1 MEETDR
7 VTLHGMWASSYSK
20 RVEMALKIKGMPYED
35 VEEDLRNKSPLL
47 LQPGKIHQGFGPLI
61 LIKEP
66 KSAFWVSFIQQQ
78 LFESTGKVILSDEEA
93 QEKAVEEVQ
102 EKMKV
107 LEEGIKE
114 FSAEDIRTSDGKKL
128 GFMDVLVST
137 TFSTYKVLEPE
148 KNPLIYTRVTNL
160 HELPVGQELLP
171 RHDKLVAILQACTID
186 HPWRLWIPAEFQ
198 QATNWSPGLGLLSW
212 ANHFYALQMKGYLRS
227 RSILCYEDDYGYR
240 DIKHSVSS

>member
-1 MEETDR
+1 MEEETDR

-20 RVEMALKIKGMPYED
+20 RVEMALKIKGMPT
-35 VEEDLRNKSPLL
+35 R
-47 LQPGKIHQGFGPLI
+47 PGKIHQGFGLLI

-66 KSAFWVSFIQQQ
+66 KSASGLV
-78 LFESTGKVILSDEEA
+78 LFNNSDEEA

-137 TFSTYKVLEPE
+137 TFSTYKAYEGVLGVKVLEPE

-160 HELPVGQELLP
+160 HVLPVVQELLP
-171 RHDKLVAILQACTID
+171 PHDKLVAILQGIRQD
-186 HPWRLWIPAEFQ
+186 
-198 QATNWSPGLGLLSW
+198 
-212 ANHFYALQMKGYLRS
+212 ALK
-227 RSILCYEDDYGYR
+227 
-240 DIKHSVSS
+240 SSD

>member
-1 MEETDR
+1 M
-7 VTLHGMWASSYSK
+7 
-20 RVEMALKIKGMPYED
+20 
-35 VEEDLRNKSPLL
+35 
-47 LQPGKIHQGFGPLI
+47 
-61 LIKEP
+61 
-66 KSAFWVSFIQQQ
+66 
-78 LFESTGKVILSDEEA
+78 SDEEA

-160 HELPVGQELLP
+160 HVLPVVQELLP
-171 RHDKLVAILQACTID
+171 PHDKLVAILQGIRQD
-186 HPWRLWIPAEFQ
+186 
-198 QATNWSPGLGLLSW
+198 
-212 ANHFYALQMKGYLRS
+212 ALK
-227 RSILCYEDDYGYR
+227 
-240 DIKHSVSS
+240 SSD

>member
-1 MEETDR
+1 MWHSFFCIIYISSTSITSKTEKYRGKQIREMEETDR

-35 VEEDLRNKSPLL
+35 AWENTSRLRPVD
-47 LQPGKIHQGFGPLI
+47 PYQGA
-61 LIKEP
+61 KVR
-66 KSAFWVSFIQQQ
+66 FWVSFIQQQ

-93 QEKAVEEVQ
+93 QEKA
-102 EKMKV
+102 
-107 LEEGIKE
+107 E

-160 HELPVGQELLP
+160 HELPVVQELLP
-171 RHDKLVAILQACTID
+171 RHDKLVAILQGIRQD
-186 HPWRLWIPAEFQ
+186 
-198 QATNWSPGLGLLSW
+198 
-212 ANHFYALQMKGYLRS
+212 ALK
-227 RSILCYEDDYGYR
+227 
-240 DIKHSVSS
+240 SSS